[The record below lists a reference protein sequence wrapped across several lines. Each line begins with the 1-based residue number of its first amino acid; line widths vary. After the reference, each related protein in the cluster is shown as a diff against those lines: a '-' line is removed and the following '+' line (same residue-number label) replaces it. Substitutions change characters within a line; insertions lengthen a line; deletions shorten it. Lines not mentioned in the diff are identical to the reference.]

1 VAKLAVIAR
10 AIIQGRFQSS
20 DVYVELMDLQE
31 ALQVWR
37 LQTAAE
43 LSLQASG
50 SSKNI
55 FAISLELL

>member
-10 AIIQGRFQSS
+10 AIIQRRFQSS

-31 ALQVWR
+31 ALRVWR

>member
-1 VAKLAVIAR
+1 VAKLAVITR
-10 AIIQGRFQSS
+10 AIIQRRFQSS

-37 LQTAAE
+37 LQIAAE